1 MNIKRSS
8 IKRKPYLKSG
18 ELILG
23 GKKPLRFKN
32 KLILGSGVK
41 QRGDLLLVFNEI
53 LSNLNLIAA
62 SGKRKT
68 KRGRKKTQCHSWKT
82 KRYCYGTKSCAES
95 SHFT

>member
-53 LSNLNLIAA
+53 YLI
-62 SGKRKT
+62 
-68 KRGRKKTQCHSWKT
+68 
-82 KRYCYGTKSCAES
+82 
-95 SHFT
+95 